1 MHFAAVG
8 VAVALIWALR
18 NLSVTPAGVL
28 IWAFAFTL
36 PVAMVYCGGA
46 GSNINHFYD
55 PMIATALLSALALPE
70 LARLAERAPFPRAA
84 LGVLL
89 VVPFFLTTIA
99 VLPLRMYADIERYQR
114 RERAEAEFNL
124 VTDIVRQQPG
134 PAICENTPICS
145 AAGKPRE
152 YDPFHAE
159 QLIRI
164 HQASAEQIAELIQS
178 RHFGAI
184 ELEWHTGEPMDAR
197 PRIHFPGPV
206 MRAIFATY
214 QLKVRTDQYAVFIL
228 R

>member
-1 MHFAAVG
+1 
-8 VAVALIWALR
+8 
-18 NLSVTPAGVL
+18 
-28 IWAFAFTL
+28 
-36 PVAMVYCGGA
+36 MVYCGGA

-55 PMIATALLSALALPE
+55 PMIATAMLAALALPE
-70 LARLAERAPFPRAA
+70 LLRLVDRAPFPRAS

-89 VVPFFLTTIA
+89 IVPFFLTTI
-99 VLPLRMYADIERYQR
+99 VTLPRRMYSDIDQYQR
-114 RERAEAEFNL
+114 RARTEAEFDL
-124 VTDIVRQQPG
+124 VSDIVRQQPG
-134 PAICENTPICS
+134 PAICENTPLCS

-159 QLIRI
+159 QLIRT
-164 HQASAEQIAELIQS
+164 ARVPAEQIAQLIQS

-206 MRAIFATY
+206 MRALFASY
-214 QLKVRTDQYAVFIL
+214 QLKARTDQFAVFIP